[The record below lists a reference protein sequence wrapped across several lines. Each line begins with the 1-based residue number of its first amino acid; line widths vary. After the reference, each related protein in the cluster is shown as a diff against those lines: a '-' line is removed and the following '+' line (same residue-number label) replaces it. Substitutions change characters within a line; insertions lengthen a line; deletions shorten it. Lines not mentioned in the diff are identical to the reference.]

1 MKKNIYFC
9 DKILLINNNWGV
21 MMDGTYLFIG
31 TIFVVAVILVTVVLT
46 ILKKH
51 QYKVFK
57 NQVDELDRQ
66 KNLIASTPVMSEL
79 EKVEAIVKNDQM
91 EEKYQ
96 NWQKRFDIIK
106 NEKINVINDMIN
118 ELDIAASMK
127 DYKGFDNRIAKVEM
141 EVYKVKESADR
152 LLKEIQEITIS
163 DEKFRSIVTKLKSKY
178 RQLVSE
184 FNNHK
189 DDYDEIA
196 ETIEL
201 QLETIE
207 KRFLDFEKCMEKNEY
222 DEVKHIVKALDTMI
236 DHMGTVIVEVPNLIL
251 LSKKLIPKRIEEIQT
266 TQQDMKTERYNL
278 EYLNIDYNMEE
289 CNKNVSVIVDKISVL
304 NLDDCMFELKTIL
317 DYLDTVLDDIE
328 KEKLAKK
335 IFKENVTAFDKKIKK
350 TSKVIKDIF
359 KQIDSIRNLYDLKDD
374 EVREMEEIKLE
385 LESIRKDYNAM
396 LKDEINVKQPYTSL
410 VKKLEFLSNLLTE
423 LEGNLDET
431 LKKVGSM
438 QDDELRAREQLDEIR
453 DLLKQCKLT
462 IRSYKLPIIM
472 NNYFVELSEANDA
485 IDEIN
490 VELSKKPIVIETLNT
505 RVDTA
510 RDLALK
516 LYKTT
521 NDMVKTASLAE
532 MAIVYGNRYRS
543 NAKEIDK
550 GLDNAEMLYHKGNY
564 KEALETSI
572 SVIELVDTTIRDKIN
587 SIYE

>member
-1 MKKNIYFC
+1 MN
-9 DKILLINNNWGV
+9 
-21 MMDGTYLFIG
+21 GTYLLIG
-31 TIFVVAVILVTVVLT
+31 TIFVVAVIILTVVLVV
-46 ILKKH
+46 LKKH
-51 QYKVFK
+51 QYKVLK
-57 NQVDELDRQ
+57 DQVERLDRE
-66 KNLIASTPVMSEL
+66 KNLISSTPVMSEL
-79 EKVEAIVKNDQM
+79 EKVEAIVKNAEM

-96 NWQKRFDIIK
+96 NWQRRFEVIK
-106 NEKINVINDMIN
+106 NDRINTINDMLN
-118 ELDIAASMK
+118 ELDMAVTMK
-127 DYKGFDNRIAKVEM
+127 DYKGFDSKIAKVEM

-152 LLKEIQEITIS
+152 LLKEIQEITVS
-163 DEKFRSIVTKLKSKY
+163 DEKYRSIVTKLKSKY

-184 FNNHK
+184 FNSHK
-189 DDYDEIA
+189 EDYDEIA
-196 ETIEL
+196 DTIEL

-207 KRFLDFEKCMEKNEY
+207 KRFLDFEKHMEKNEY
-222 DEVKHIVKALDTMI
+222 EEVKHIVKALDTMI
-236 DHMGTVIVEVPNLIL
+236 DHMGTAIVEVPNLVL
-251 LSKKLIPKRIEEIQT
+251 LSKKLIPKRIEEIESSQT
-266 TQQDMKTERYNL
+266 QMKEEGYNL

-289 CNKNVSVIVDKISVL
+289 CNKNVNVIVDKISVL

-317 DYLDTVLDDIE
+317 DYLDGILDDIE

-335 IFKENVTAFDKKIKK
+335 IFKENVKEFDKKIKK

-359 KQIDSIRNLYDLKDD
+359 KQIDSIRDLYDLKDD
-374 EVREMEEIKLE
+374 EVKEMEEIKLE

-396 LKDEINVKQPYTSL
+396 LKDEINTREPYTSL
-410 VKKLEFLSNLLTE
+410 VKKLEFLSNLLVE
-423 LEGNLDET
+423 LESNLDVT

-438 QDDELRAREQLDEIR
+438 QDDELRAREQLDEIS

-462 IRSYKLPIIM
+462 IRTYKLPIIT

-485 IDEIN
+485 IDEIG

-532 MAIVYGNRYRS
+532 MVIVYGNRYRS

-550 GLDNAEMLYHKGNY
+550 GLENAEMLYHKGSY
-564 KEALETSI
+564 KESLEASL
-572 SVIELVDTTIRDKIN
+572 SAIELVDTTIREKIN
-587 SIYE
+587 SINE